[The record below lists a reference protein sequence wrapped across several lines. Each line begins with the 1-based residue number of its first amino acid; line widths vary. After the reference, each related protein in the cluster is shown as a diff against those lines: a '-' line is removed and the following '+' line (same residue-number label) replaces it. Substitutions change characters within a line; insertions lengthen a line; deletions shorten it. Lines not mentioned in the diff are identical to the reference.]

1 MNEFFDM
8 APKKKHQEDPVSDDL
23 DKLMQRKIECR
34 LEILKDHIDQAME
47 FQSQLDILDPTN
59 DDRSELEN
67 LLLSLQAKNRRPS
80 FQETSFMQPHHSR
93 LPNMRLPKFSGK
105 YSDYK
110 NFMSLFENLVHND
123 PTLTDIEKFNHLI
136 SCLTDEALG
145 TVKAFQL
152 TEDNYPKALASLKK
166 VYDNDCLI
174 FLKNI
179 SKLFDLPEIS
189 KPSAPALRSMIDTVS
204 AIYDSLLSIGDDK
217 NISNAILIHLVMSKV
232 DPVTKSI
239 VAMLNK
245 RYQHI
250 SADESSGAK
259 PKIYKNKNEFL
270 PKKTSKTSL
279 AVTKPKQSVEKCLFC
294 KSADHNIYNCSY
306 FVTIPVVQR
315 FDFVKAIPAC
325 INCLKKGHTVARC
338 NAQKCRVCGGAHNKL
353 LHRYSSESQSANTV
367 SRVDSV
373 PNAPT
378 TSNNAVKHSS
388 SDDNVI
394 LATAVVKVKCSSG
407 VYVLAR
413 TLLDSGS
420 QTNLITEELA
430 QKLRIKRKIGRLN
443 LTGIGEVNSIAKSN
457 VEISVMSRVNST
469 QFFSMFWVLS
479 SITNIQPDR
488 RICTTN
494 WNIPKNISLADPEFY
509 KPQKVDL
516 LIGGEMFFEL
526 LCVGQIKSN
535 PSLLVLQKTSLGWIV
550 AGRYNQPKGSCSKV
564 CNISNIIENEEAIDL
579 IVKKFWELE
588 EVSHEKQLVY
598 NEEQQKCEENF
609 KNSVRR
615 LPSGRFQVSLPFKS
629 DTNLLGSSYDT
640 AKRRILA
647 LERKLSNDQNMR
659 EMYHDFMKEYVDL
672 GHMSIASNQIPI
684 FPHYFIP
691 HQCVLKPQSTS
702 TKLRVVFDAS
712 SRTSSRT
719 SLNDLLMVGP
729 TVQEEFYAILIRFRF
744 HKFVITADIE
754 KMYRQ
759 VLVDENDRN
768 FQMILWRQ
776 SASEPLQAFRLS
788 TITYGTYSAPFL
800 AIRCLI
806 YLSDLYKETL
816 PIGANVIRTK
826 ALGIHWVPKND
837 TFKFHL
843 KNDFKN
849 LKATKRNILP
859 VSSILF
865 DPLGL
870 LCPLITKSKMLLQEL
885 WIQKLDWDESIPVSI
900 LHNVSLLTAKSK
912 IAPLKT
918 KSLLRFELCAAHLLA
933 KLWIRVKRMI
943 SFEIENSEITLHW
956 IKTHP
961 STFATFVSNRVAE
974 IHEWSENV
982 SWRHVPT
989 RHNPADLVSRGCDV
1003 DDLKQ
1008 SIWFDGPS
1016 FLLNDN
1022 SMWSV
1027 NNHFELTEDQVSLE
1041 KRKTNVLAAVEKSMN
1056 LENVFLKLIEDHSLY
1071 KKILRITCYVLRFI
1085 DCCRKFEISKSKHP
1099 TAKEMNWAFYRL
1111 VEIIQRESFSEEIH
1125 KLQKSLVLPSNI
1137 QRLTTFIHNFTEKK
1151 RTFSLIRLM
1160 TQIMGNLPTDFVAYS
1175 RSTTTKNVCGQE
1187 RSSQQGVLRQ
1197 RHQLRMSQPNP
1208 QRSGRSIRESQ
1219 RGRRFVRSVVQGR
1232 LHLHTTQGTTLRRTV
1247 GSSCE
1252 AGKVHTSTSCWQ
1264 CTAHS
1269 GRDGNNARRSRGGA
1283 QQANSTAVTRP
1294 ERRRCLNPSASSNR
1308 RGSAFAAARIRRR
1321 RQRQQAEVLEAM
1333 ADAMRSQAEVLA
1345 SLVKRLRPG
1354 VAGQRQVVSRTTQST
1369 NGTVSGGPRGQSLA
1383 SRVADR
1389 DSRPRNRRA
1398 RRQGQSGGGKN

>member
-1 MNEFFDM
+1 M

-23 DKLMQRKIECR
+23 DKLMQRKAKVVENIERIKKSILEKTISFNPFEIECR

-67 LLLSLQAKNRRPS
+67 LCVTTKSLLLSLQAKNRRLS
-80 FQETSFMQPHHSR
+80 FQETSFMQPHNSR

-136 SCLTDEALG
+136 SDEALG
-145 TVKAFQL
+145 TVKAFQV

-179 SKLFDLPEIS
+179 SKLFDLPEVS

-217 NISNAILIHLVMSKV
+217 KISNAILIHLVMSKV
-232 DPVTKSI
+232 DPVTKSKWEEQLDFERLPLWSDCE
-239 VAMLNK
+239 AMLNK

-294 KSADHNIYNCSY
+294 KSADLNIYNCSY

-367 SRVDSV
+367 SHVDSV

-378 TSNNAVKHSS
+378 TLNNAVNHSS

-407 VYVLAR
+407 DYVLAR
-413 TLLDSGS
+413 ALLDSGS

-430 QKLRIKRKIGRLN
+430 QKLRMKRKIGRLN

-469 QFFSMFWVLS
+469 QFFSKFWVLS

-494 WNIPKNISLADPEFY
+494 SNIPKNISLADPEFY

-516 LIGGEMFFEL
+516 LISGEMFFEL

-535 PSLLVLQKTSLGWIV
+535 PSLPVLQKTSLGWIV
-550 AGRYNQPKGSCSKV
+550 AERYNQPKGSCSKV
-564 CNISNIIENEEAIDL
+564 CNISNIIENEEAIDS

-615 LPSGRFQVSLPFKS
+615 LPSERFQVSLPFKS

-640 AKRRILA
+640 AKRRFLA
-647 LERKLSNDQNMR
+647 LERKLSNYQNMR

-684 FPHYFIP
+684 FPLYFIP
-691 HQCVLKPQSTS
+691 HQCVLRPQSTS

-729 TVQEEFYAILIRFRF
+729 TVQEELYAILIRFRF

-776 SASEPLQAFRLS
+776 SASDPLQAFRLN
-788 TITYGTYSAPFL
+788 TITYGTSSAPFL

-816 PIGANVIRTK
+816 PIGANVIRSDFYVDDLLTGADSFDKLITIRDQVTQILSSAGFNLTKWFSNHPDFNISDRTEKLLQNDSDSAK

-837 TFKFHL
+837 AFKFNL
-843 KNDFKN
+843 ENDFKN
-849 LKATKRNILP
+849 LKATKRNILS
-859 VSSILF
+859 VSSRLF

-885 WIQKLDWDESIPVSI
+885 WIQKLDWDESIPLRLNTTWDNFKENLLKIDSI
-900 LHNVSLLTAKSK
+900 EIPRFVHTTSSASVQIHGFSDASIRAYGCCIYIRSSISDNVSCRLLTAKSK

-918 KSLLRFELCAAHLLA
+918 KSLPRLELCAAHLLA

-943 SFEIENSEITLHW
+943 SFEIESVYFWKDSEITLHW

-961 STFATFVSNRVAE
+961 STLATFVSNRVAE
-974 IHEWSENV
+974 IQEWSENV

-1022 SMWSV
+1022 SMWPV

-1085 DCCRKFEISKSKHP
+1085 DCCRKFP
-1099 TAKEMNWAFYRL
+1099 NQNTL
-1111 VEIIQRESFSEEIH
+1111 
-1125 KLQKSLVLPSNI
+1125 L
-1137 QRLTTFIHNFTEKK
+1137 
-1151 RTFSLIRLM
+1151 
-1160 TQIMGNLPTDFVAYS
+1160 
-1175 RSTTTKNVCGQE
+1175 
-1187 RSSQQGVLRQ
+1187 LR
-1197 RHQLRMSQPNP
+1197 
-1208 QRSGRSIRESQ
+1208 
-1219 RGRRFVRSVVQGR
+1219 
-1232 LHLHTTQGTTLRRTV
+1232 
-1247 GSSCE
+1247 
-1252 AGKVHTSTSCWQ
+1252 K
-1264 CTAHS
+1264 
-1269 GRDGNNARRSRGGA
+1269 
-1283 QQANSTAVTRP
+1283 
-1294 ERRRCLNPSASSNR
+1294 
-1308 RGSAFAAARIRRR
+1308 
-1321 RQRQQAEVLEAM
+1321 
-1333 ADAMRSQAEVLA
+1333 
-1345 SLVKRLRPG
+1345 
-1354 VAGQRQVVSRTTQST
+1354 
-1369 NGTVSGGPRGQSLA
+1369 
-1383 SRVADR
+1383 
-1389 DSRPRNRRA
+1389 
-1398 RRQGQSGGGKN
+1398 